1 MKRDTYKGIM
11 DSTMTAVGMAAAV
24 CGIVLEVLCGFA
36 MDSTG
41 AIPAATVYA
50 VRTAWHGLLWS
61 AAALCALAA
70 VRLAVWLRSRRRG
83 VKLGI
88 MTPEQ
93 ICEACRRMR

>member
-1 MKRDTYKGIM
+1 MTRETYKGFM
-11 DSTMTAVGMAAAV
+11 DSAMTAAGMAAAS

-50 VRTAWHGLLWS
+50 VRTAWHGLIWS
-61 AAALCALAA
+61 AAALGILAA

-83 VKLGI
+83 VKLGT
-88 MTPEQ
+88 MTPEE
-93 ICEACRRMR
+93 ICAACRRMR

>member
-1 MKRDTYKGIM
+1 MTRETYRGIM
-11 DSTMTAVGMAAAV
+11 DSAMTAAGMVAAG

-61 AAALCALAA
+61 AAALGALAA
-70 VRLAVWLRSRRRG
+70 VRLAVWLRFRRRG
-83 VKLGI
+83 VKLGT
-88 MTPEQ
+88 MTAEQ

>member
-1 MKRDTYKGIM
+1 MTRENYKGIM
-11 DSTMTAVGMAAAV
+11 DSAMTAAGMVAAG

-61 AAALCALAA
+61 AAALGAMAA
-70 VRLAVWLRSRRRG
+70 VRLAIWLCSRRRG

-88 MTPEQ
+88 MTAEQ

>member
-1 MKRDTYKGIM
+1 MTRENYKGIM
-11 DSTMTAVGMAAAV
+11 DSAMTAAGMVAAG
-24 CGIVLEVLCGFA
+24 CGIVLEVLCGVA

-61 AAALCALAA
+61 AAALGAMAA
-70 VRLAVWLRSRRRG
+70 VRLAIWLCSRRRG

-88 MTPEQ
+88 MTAEQ